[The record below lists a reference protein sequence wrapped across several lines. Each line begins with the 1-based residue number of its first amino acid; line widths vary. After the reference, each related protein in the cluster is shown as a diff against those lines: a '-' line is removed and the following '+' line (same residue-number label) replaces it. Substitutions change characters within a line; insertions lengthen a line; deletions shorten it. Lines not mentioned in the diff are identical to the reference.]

1 MLKCGQKTNSKTIF
15 SKHFSMKNIKLFNF
29 LGQNFAKI
37 SHKTNKSPISI
48 SLAQKWWKEANLPS
62 RVVENGFRRI
72 YNSRE
77 FQAKKSL
84 GTLCRATL
92 VKLQFFLTLLLQ
104 KVFVQMMMRGG
115 GGKKELSLFQAI
127 QSSKTL
133 AWKAQ
138 EKGPIGTL
146 CCWSVGGSCVQMEW
160 SGKLRLSTL
169 QVHDRSS
176 APPAKA
182 S

>member
-1 MLKCGQKTNSKTIF
+1 
-15 SKHFSMKNIKLFNF
+15 MKNIKLFNF

-115 GGKKELSLFQAI
+115 GGKSSLF
-127 QSSKTL
+127 SKPSR
-133 AWKAQ
+133 AARPWH
-138 EKGPIGTL
+138 EKPKRKDQLGLSAADLWVGPVCKWNG
-146 CCWSVGGSCVQMEW
+146 VEN
-160 SGKLRLSTL
+160 
-169 QVHDRSS
+169 
-176 APPAKA
+176 
-182 S
+182 